1 MNYIFE
7 DMNKER
13 SVTRAMFASGVT
25 CAIRWR
31 FACK

>member
-25 CAIRWR
+25 CAIMQ
-31 FACK
+31 KSLK

>member
-25 CAIRWR
+25 CAIS
-31 FACK
+31 KSK